1 MFDLVKLFDNVD
13 GACVW
18 CGRNPCQC
26 NDSRRTPKPK
36 PKKQN

>member
-1 MFDLVKLFDNVD
+1 MADNAN

-36 PKKQN
+36 PKKK